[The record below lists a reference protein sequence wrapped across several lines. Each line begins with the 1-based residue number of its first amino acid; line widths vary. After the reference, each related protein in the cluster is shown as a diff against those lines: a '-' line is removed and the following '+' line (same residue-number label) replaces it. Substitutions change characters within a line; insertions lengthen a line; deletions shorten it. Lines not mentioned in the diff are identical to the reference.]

1 MVRFLHFEATP
12 ETVETS
18 LERPGT
24 IRFFAIID
32 GADNV
37 YLTITGQ
44 KEQHIMRPGRGKS
57 EYEVE
62 VTITADAFPVGSSSQ
77 EYTIEAASR
86 RGFDARIGN
95 FTVVVDDPR
104 GGDPGGS
111 DPGKPDPDPPKDT
124 TPPTIHSFVS
134 NAPSDRVALRS
145 SASSIPQT
153 IRFTVEAEDESGIS
167 SVSVDNGAFV
177 TQVNAPIY
185 NFEKTFSYADYPYN
199 QTPVTFTCTAIDSNG
214 LSNTS
219 QLVIIVDKQ
228 DDVDPIISSFT
239 ASPSTVTFPSGTG
252 QTVVRFSAN
261 ATDNY
266 IITANSLQDNR
277 GTTYSLINQS
287 GSLYEWN
294 IIIDAGNY
302 AAGTT
307 NVPFTVSFTDD
318 NSNTAT
324 QIYNLPITII
334 NYETVTPSNSI
345 SLTANLNK
353 SVFESKGYLGMN
365 THTIA
370 HTSGETYRVEYDLP
384 SGSLTLPLGDISAL
398 LPSGQEGGIF
408 NAFLDIT
415 SSADGSI
422 NGNVRITGSDVT
434 ATIQEDVNL
443 AQVVAWES
451 ETPQP
456 TITSTSDDKLSSTIG
471 SVDIASHLSSTISAI
486 EAAYNQNALSGW
498 TFQIT
503 GIAAENGSL
512 ISQYATAN
520 GRTFPEIF
528 EAGERIVLE
537 TTYPYSVTITDIH
550 GIEQTIVS
558 ESPIHAVVTH
568 NPDSPPL

>member
-324 QIYNLPITII
+324 QIYNLPITVCS
-334 NYETVTPSNSI
+334 YETVTPSNSI

-353 SVFESKGYLGMN
+353 SVFESGSYLGMR

-370 HTSGETYRVEYDLP
+370 HTNSEAYRVAYDLP
-384 SGSLTLPLGDISAL
+384 TGSLTLPLGDISAL
-398 LPSGQEGGIF
+398 LPSGKQGGVF

-422 NGNVRITGSDVT
+422 NGSVRITGSNVT

-451 ETPQP
+451 ESPQP
-456 TITSTSDDKLSSTIG
+456 TVTGSSDDRLSSTIG
-471 SVDIASHLSSTISAI
+471 SLDVASHLSSTISAI
-486 EAAYNQNALSGW
+486 EEAYNQNALSGW

-503 GIAAENGSL
+503 GITAQNGSL
-512 ISQYATAN
+512 ISQYAIAN
-520 GRTFPEIF
+520 NRTYPDIF

-537 TTYPYSVTITDIH
+537 TTYPYSVTITDVN
-550 GIEQTIVS
+550 GVEQTIVS

-568 NPDSPPL
+568 DHDAPPL